1 VLVTDPRA
9 DSVALQRLSA
19 VCSVKRRIAD
29 RRVSAMPGLRL
40 RPVRVE
46 DEPAVRAGQDA
57 MLADDF
63 VFALGLEPEMAFAD
77 YVAWLELQRRGLEVP
92 ADRVPATFLL
102 ADVDGVVVG
111 RTSVRHELNDWL
123 RLEGG
128 HIGYGVLPGHRR
140 RGHASEILRQSLVV
154 ARSYGADRVLVT
166 CDDDNLGS
174 SAVTESNGGR
184 LDDDMPYAG
193 TPLKRRYWID

>member
-1 VLVTDPRA
+1 
-9 DSVALQRLSA
+9 
-19 VCSVKRRIAD
+19 
-29 RRVSAMPGLRL
+29 MPGLRL

-128 HIGYGVLPGHRR
+128 HIGYGVLPGQRR